1 MGKFEIKVAKNGE
14 YVFNLKAANGQVIL
28 TSQMY
33 KSKASC
39 ENGIASVKKNAEK
52 ASAFKIEEAKNGQPY
67 FTIKAANGE
76 IIGKSQIY
84 ASIDTCKK
92 GIDSVQRNA
101 PDAAVVELEAE

>member
-52 ASAFKIEEAKNGQPY
+52 AAAAAE
-67 FTIKAANGE
+67 KAA
-76 IIGKSQIY
+76 KQ
-84 ASIDTCKK
+84 
-92 GIDSVQRNA
+92 
-101 PDAAVVELEAE
+101 